1 MAQTPQNR
9 SPFKAAFAEG
19 KFLHSRDSPHASCES
34 EEDEML
40 DPETTRQLQQSERNM
55 VANRT
60 IFPPENARRIGA
72 RSARA
77 LRFTDEGNFRNNEQ
91 EAALLMTLRRRQH
104 DGHGGIMK
112 RTPAEMRALRR
123 VQLGQVA

>member
-1 MAQTPQNR
+1 
-9 SPFKAAFAEG
+9 
-19 KFLHSRDSPHASCES
+19 
-34 EEDEML
+34 
-40 DPETTRQLQQSERNM
+40 M

-60 IFPPENARRIGA
+60 IFPPENARDRIGA
-72 RSARA
+72 RTARA
-77 LRFTDEGNFRNNEQ
+77 LRFTDEGNCRNNEQ